1 MNPFRQLVRGV
12 RGLTKR
18 ADAER
23 EIDDEVAHYL
33 DEATAAH
40 RARGL
45 APIDAARAARVEI
58 GSLTTVQQEVRGY
71 GWERTFEAFGTDV
84 RRAVRRARNEPG
96 FALTII
102 LTLALGIGGT
112 TAIFSAV
119 KPTLFDPLP
128 YPDARAILAVR
139 EVRPD
144 GAENAGTFGMYH
156 QLAERNRAFSAIAV
170 ARRWQPTISGVDRP
184 QRFEGQRVSGAYLS
198 VLGVLPALGRTF
210 MATDDV
216 QDGPAVVVIS
226 DGLWRRRFGADSSM
240 IGRET
245 RLDDRPFTVIGVMP
259 AGFEDVLAPE
269 AEMWA
274 PLQYGMSQGRAW
286 GHHLRTIARLRPGVS
301 LTQATDE
308 LNTLGAAVLAEV
320 RPETYGADVRFAAVR
335 LQDAV
340 TEAIRPALL
349 AMLGAVALVLIIACV
364 NVTNLVLARDARRQ
378 GEYALRA
385 ALGAGRHRLVRQ
397 VLAES
402 LTLALAGG
410 VCGLLVAFV
419 GVRSFIALTPPSVP
433 RASAIDVDAGVF
445 AFSLLVSTIVG
456 LAFGAIPALRATRS
470 EPQSALQAATRRTV
484 AGRRRATW
492 MLVVGEVSLAVMLL
506 VCSGLLLRSLSRIFA
521 VDTGLVADRL
531 LTMQVLAVGQRFA
544 DDSVTH
550 RFFTRALEAT
560 RQAPG
565 VTGAAMTSQLP
576 LSGDADLYGVHFEP
590 ALADDPGEVRG
601 TWRYAVSPGYFAVM
615 GIPLRQGRVLDE
627 RDNAGAPPV
636 ALISASLA
644 RRRLAGRDPIGVL
657 LRVGGSEPYTVVGV
671 VGDVKQASLAVD
683 EPDAVYVST
692 TQWVGAD
699 RAMSFV
705 VRGPQDPST
714 LTDVVRQ
721 AVWSVDRDQPV
732 VRVATMQAL
741 VASSAAERRFALVVF
756 EAFAITALLLAAAG
770 LYGVLSGSVAERT
783 REIGVRSA
791 LGATKG
797 DILRL
802 IGGQAM
808 SVTGLGVGLGIVG
821 AAGATR
827 AIAGLLY
834 GVTPLDP
841 LTYGAVLALLIAV
854 AAIAATVPAW
864 RAARIDPATTLR
876 AD

>member
-1 MNPFRQLVRGV
+1 G
-12 RGLTKR
+12 
-18 ADAER
+18 
-23 EIDDEVAHYL
+23 HYL
-33 DEATAAH
+33 DESAAAH

-45 APIDAARAARVEI
+45 SHADAVRAARVEV
-58 GSLTTVQQEVRGY
+58 GSLTSVQQEVRGY
-71 GWERTFEAFGTDV
+71 GWERAFEAFVTDV
-84 RRAVRRARNEPG
+84 RRAVRRARREPG
-96 FALTII
+96 FALTTV

-128 YPDARAILAVR
+128 YPDSRRIVAVR

-156 QLAERNRAFSAIAV
+156 ELAAQNRAFRAIAV
-170 ARRWQPTISGVDRP
+170 ARRWQPTLGGVDRP
-184 QRFEGQRVSGAYLS
+184 QRFEGQRVSAAYFS
-198 VLGVLPALGRTF
+198 VLGVLPALGRPF
-210 MATDDV
+210 AATDDV
-216 QDGPAVVVIS
+216 QDGPAVVLIS
-226 DGLWRRRFGADSSM
+226 DGLWRRQFGADSSV
-240 IGRET
+240 IGRQT
-245 RLDDRPFTVIGVMP
+245 RLDDRPFAVLGVMP

-286 GHHLRTIARLRPGVS
+286 GHHLRMIARLRPGVS
-301 LTQATDE
+301 LIQATEE
-308 LNTLGAAVLAEV
+308 LNALGAAVLAEL
-320 RPETYGADVRFAAVR
+320 RPETYGTDVRFAAVR

-349 AMLGAVALVLIIACV
+349 AMLGAVALVLVIACV
-364 NVTNLVLARDARRQ
+364 NVTNLVLARDARRH

-397 VLAES
+397 VLAEN

-410 VCGLLVAFV
+410 ACGLLIAFV
-419 GVRSFIALTPPSVP
+419 GVRSFIALTPPSLP
-433 RASAIDVDAGVF
+433 RASAIDVDGGVF

-470 EPQSALQAATRRTV
+470 QPHAALQAGTPRTV
-484 AGRRRATW
+484 AGRRRATHV
-492 MLVVGEVSLAVMLL
+492 LVVAEVSLAVMLL
-506 VCSGLLLRSLSRIFA
+506 VCSGLLLRSLSRVFA
-521 VDTGLVADRL
+521 VDTGLEADGL
-531 LTMQVLAVGQRFA
+531 LTMQVHAVGARFS

-550 RFFTRALEAT
+550 RFFASALEAT

-565 VTGAAMTSQLP
+565 VARAAMTSQLP

-590 ALADDPGEVRG
+590 AFADDPGEVRG
-601 TWRYAVSPGYFAVM
+601 TWRYAVSPAYFAVM
-615 GIPLRQGRVLDE
+615 GIPLRQGRVLEAHDV
-627 RDNAGAPPV
+627 AGAPPV

-644 RRRLAGRDPIGVL
+644 KRRLGGRDPIGLQV
-657 LRVGGSEPYTVVGV
+657 RIGASEPYTVVGV
-671 VGDVKQASLAVD
+671 VGDVKQASLAID

-699 RAMSFV
+699 RAMSLV
-705 VRGPQDPST
+705 VRGTQDPST
-714 LTDVVRQ
+714 LTEVVRQ

-732 VRVATMQAL
+732 VRVATMQSL
-741 VASSAAERRFALVVF
+741 VAASAAERRFALIVF

-770 LYGVLSGSVAERT
+770 LYGVLAGSVAERT

-791 LGATKG
+791 LGATRG

-802 IGGQAM
+802 IGAQAM
-808 SVTGLGVGLGIVG
+808 SVTALGVGLGVIG

-827 AIAGLLY
+827 AIAGLLF

-841 LTYGAVLALLIAV
+841 LTYGAVLALLVAV
-854 AAIAATVPAW
+854 AA
-864 RAARIDPATTLR
+864 
-876 AD
+876 